1 MDCVYHALALLVYL
15 SLARPNREAIIK
27 EIGTYIY
34 LCIIIRDCL
43 SVLHVWSQPRLKKGR
58 KRGLFRRLDPSFVG
72 FLR

>member
-43 SVLHVWSQPRLKKGR
+43 SVLHVWSQPRLKKVE
-58 KRGLFRRLDPSFVG
+58 RGDFFAAWIPAL
-72 FLR
+72 